1 MVRGG
6 IERYLKTFPEGG
18 YWKGKNFLFDRRL
31 EQVPELKK
39 EESLQKDVESVCC
52 VCKAPCAEYR
62 GQHKCANATCKVPV
76 IVCAGCQEAAA
87 AAPRSLNCP
96 LCEEGF
102 ELRDL
107 AKPDL
112 EQLPGLKQKAAREDG
127 PRKKKQRVA
136 APPSSRLFVG
146 KMPLVVD
153 ATKLRNALGGGVT
166 LIRWL
171 ADHKTQAF
179 YGSAFLECESVAH
192 AQRAVDRAASS
203 AGVRIGG
210 KRLRVAFS
218 PPRDGETWPPT
229 EHKELERP
237 PIGV

>member
-87 AAPRSLNCP
+87 AARDLNCP

-102 ELRDL
+102 ELRGLHALHGDV
-107 AKPDL
+107 PPRNGTCD
-112 EQLPGLKQKAAREDG
+112 EISPGLDAVSHD
-127 PRKKKQRVA
+127 
-136 APPSSRLFVG
+136 
-146 KMPLVVD
+146 LVVD
-153 ATKLRNALGGGVT
+153 AAET
-166 LIRWL
+166 LHSL
-171 ADHKTQAF
+171 
-179 YGSAFLECESVAH
+179 
-192 AQRAVDRAASS
+192 
-203 AGVRIGG
+203 
-210 KRLRVAFS
+210 
-218 PPRDGETWPPT
+218 DGE
-229 EHKELERP
+229 
-237 PIGV
+237 G